1 MELTSREKSELRKI
15 YADYQ
20 NIRENKYEM
29 FDTIEEKK
37 DMLTE
42 ISINYEKVFPKLKE
56 KGVGINGLPKHIYSK
71 NQLQFI
77 KDAEQTEF
85 DVDYSYSGRG
95 MFGDVCPCIRCDS
108 HNDLKTKANTVM
120 DSMGKGIVIY
130 AQY

>member
-1 MELTSREKSELRKI
+1 MELTSEEKKELRQI

-20 NIRENKYEM
+20 NVRMNKYQM

-42 ISINYEKVFPKLKE
+42 ISIYFEKKYSKLKE
-56 KGVGINGLPKHIYSK
+56 KGIGINHLPEHIYSE

-77 KDAEQTEF
+77 EDAEQTEF
-85 DVDYSYSGRG
+85 DVDFSYSGRG
-95 MFGDVCPCIRCDS
+95 MFGDVCPCIRCNS
-108 HNDLKTKANTVM
+108 HNDLKTKSNTVM

>member
-1 MELTSREKSELRKI
+1 MELTSREKSELRQI

-29 FDTIEEKK
+29 FDTKERK
-37 DMLTE
+37 DMLIG
-42 ISINYEKVFPKLKE
+42 ISNSIDKTYPKLKE
-56 KGVGINGLPKHIYSK
+56 MGIGINGLPEHIYSK

-77 KDAEQTEF
+77 EDAEQTDFEI
-85 DVDYSYSGRG
+85 DYGYSGRG